1 MKKNLLT
8 IKAIAVFTLATLG
21 LNSQTTA
28 DLQNLTLSP
37 STYWNGSTGTASVST
52 VGTFTSG
59 NCVFPNSYNGSF
71 GGYWSSG
78 WSYSNMKDSTTAGS
92 GNQYSVR
99 SAVGYSNSTIYSVGQ
114 GGAKLKFNALAVG
127 KQMAGFYVNNSTYA
141 YLSMKNGDSFAK
153 KFGVVKTG
161 TVITNPTDA
170 PDWFKLKV
178 QKYFGGILSPNDS
191 VTFYLADYR
200 FTNNA
205 LDYIIKDWT
214 YVDLTSLG
222 NVDSLKFTLS
232 SSDVGSFG
240 MNTPNYFCLDNFKTL
255 NLVDGI
261 NENNAFENSLS
272 VYPNPTTNQLNI
284 SSTFSI
290 ESIEIYNQLGSLVF
304 QSNSNE
310 NDISSLVNGIYF
322 LKVKSKSD
330 AVAIKRFIKL

>member
-1 MKKNLLT
+1 MKKQLQT

-28 DLQNLTLSP
+28 DFQNLTLSP

-78 WSYSNMKDSTTAGS
+78 WAYSNMKDSTTAGS

-99 SAVGYSNSTIYSVGQ
+99 SAVGYSNSTVYSIAQ
-114 GGAKLKFNALAVG
+114 GDAKLKFNASAVG

-153 KFGVVKTG
+153 KFGGVSG
-161 TVITNPTDA
+161 NDQ
-170 PDWFKLKV
+170 DWFKLKI

-191 VTFYLADYR
+191 VTFYLADFR
-200 FTNNA
+200 FAINA
-205 LDYIIKDWT
+205 QDYIVKNWQ
-214 YVDLTSLG
+214 YVNLTSLG
-222 NVDSLKFTLS
+222 NVDSLKFTLT
-232 SSDVGSFG
+232 SSDNSGG
-240 MNTPNYFCLDNFKTL
+240 YMNTPSYFCMDNFQTL
-255 NLVDGI
+255 NLVSGI
-261 NENNAFENSLS
+261 TENKIVENS
-272 VYPNPTTNQLNI
+272 VNIYPNPTTNQLNI

-290 ESIEIYNQLGSLVF
+290 DKIEIYNQLGSLVF
-304 QSNSNE
+304 QSNSTV
-310 NDISSLVNGIYF
+310 NDISTLETGIYL
-322 LKVKSKSD
+322 LKIMSKD
-330 AVAIKRFIKL
+330 GAIEAKRFIKN